1 MGDWIYET
9 PDGGKTVTRRPSRSI
24 DDMSKEMEIIKD
36 AWMDLRTLRKI
47 GKQHY
52 REKMLR
58 EQNPQ
63 LMELWESYQT
73 MLRLLSDR
81 DRDRDDDT

>member
-1 MGDWIYET
+1 M
-9 PDGGKTVTRRPSRSI
+9 TRRASRSAN
-24 DDMSKEMEIIKD
+24 DMAKEIELYKD
-36 AWMDLRTLRKI
+36 AWMDLRSLRKL

-52 REKMLR
+52 HERRMR

-73 MLRLLSDR
+73 MLKLLNNE
-81 DRDRDDDT
+81 DRDDDT

>member
-1 MGDWIYET
+1 VGDWIYES
-9 PDGGKTVTRRPSRSI
+9 PDGGKTVTRRASRSAN
-24 DDMSKEMEIIKD
+24 DMAKEIELYKD
-36 AWMDLRTLRKI
+36 AWMDLRSLRKL

-52 REKMLR
+52 HERRMR

-73 MLRLLSDR
+73 MLKLLNNE
-81 DRDRDDDT
+81 DRDDDT